1 MSEHKVLTMDA
12 LEASIVPSEWVSVPE
27 WGEGMEVLVCGL
39 TPDEVYQL
47 APGKNTD
54 PGDANAR
61 LLAAA
66 VKEPKWAAG
75 AWRKAESKLA
85 APYLRVLQAAQRLSG
100 LYEGAGD
107 DAQKNSLATQG

>member
-1 MSEHKVLTMDA
+1 
-12 LEASIVPSEWVSVPE
+12 
-27 WGEGMEVLVCGL
+27 
-39 TPDEVYQL
+39 
-47 APGKNTD
+47 
-54 PGDANAR
+54 
-61 LLAAA
+61 
-66 VKEPKWAAG
+66 VKEPRWAAG